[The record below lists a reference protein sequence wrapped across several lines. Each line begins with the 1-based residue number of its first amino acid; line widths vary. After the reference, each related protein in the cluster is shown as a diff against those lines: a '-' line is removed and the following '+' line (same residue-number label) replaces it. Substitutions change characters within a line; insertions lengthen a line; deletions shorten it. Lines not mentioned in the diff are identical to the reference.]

1 MEASAGKPI
10 CGRFGLIVDKG
21 TKRGDW
27 KCGRVKEVYP
37 SKDGRVRVA
46 RISTERGE
54 TTRPIVKLCL
64 LAKAGV
70 GIKRIDEASSGETT
84 PGQGVSRNRK

>member
-46 RISTERGE
+46 RISTERE
-54 TTRPIVKLCL
+54 RRLVPL
-64 LAKAGV
+64 
-70 GIKRIDEASSGETT
+70 
-84 PGQGVSRNRK
+84 